1 MRVSGKSTGLKEL
14 LELGKGN
21 YLVFRISRAWWI
33 PLRPLERW
41 AHLQS
46 WPQTRKSISWT
57 LCRRPQSCSRCP
69 GQTRSSSGDSS
80 WAHQALESGRECLC
94 LNNQLTKCSSRER
107 VWGLCLEN
115 KILWTNVNYI
125 NRKKERSWETKKEIQ
140 TMFFNIYSGFLLHFY

>member
-94 LNNQLTKCSSRER
+94 LNNQLTKCLSRER

-115 KILWTNVNYI
+115 KILWTNVKYNSEK
-125 NRKKERSWETKKEIQ
+125 RKIMRNKKGISENVFQ
-140 TMFFNIYSGFLLHFY
+140 YLFRFFITFY